1 MIKAWWD
8 FKYDFIAK
16 LLLSLTVKQFRKS
29 VNIWR
34 NNGQGYGV
42 LFFLTHRVYR
52 IELVS
57 GMRITTE
64 DGCIT
69 LNVHFCSA
77 HGCGALHSEFGKS
90 LFLIPILL
98 FGAVFLPHDA
108 IPARY

>member
-42 LFFLTHRVYR
+42 LFF
-52 IELVS
+52 
-57 GMRITTE
+57 
-64 DGCIT
+64 
-69 LNVHFCSA
+69 
-77 HGCGALHSEFGKS
+77 
-90 LFLIPILL
+90 
-98 FGAVFLPHDA
+98 
-108 IPARY
+108 